1 MSPYLWQPL
10 PYAQK
15 LNISA
20 MQRQLGWVKFLFR
33 KNIWLHGIGTSVVST
48 PLGPMRCPHFRGSFV
63 STAAGSILIVGVL
76 SSFQRSL
83 TVLRNNWN

>member
-1 MSPYLWQPL
+1 MATFTAWAKIEYFCN
-10 PYAQK
+10 AK
-15 LNISA
+15 AAGMGEI
-20 MQRQLGWVKFLFR
+20 LFR

-48 PLGPMRCPHFRGSFV
+48 PLGPMRCPHFGGSFV
-63 STAAGSILIVGVL
+63 STAAGSILIVRVL